1 MGGYWINEGLPQ
13 YVAIYRKP
21 ENGYDIQK
29 YSDGSAGIMIQLNL
43 VKTEEEKKKN
53 IEEDDTGIPHG
64 ANVLLEPTNPWFKKC
79 DRMVFVDSYFASD
92 RVQLKIS
99 TFLCALSFK

>member
-21 ENGYDIQK
+21 ENGYEIQK

-43 VKTEEEKKKN
+43 VKTE
-53 IEEDDTGIPHG
+53 
-64 ANVLLEPTNPWFKKC
+64 
-79 DRMVFVDSYFASD
+79 
-92 RVQLKIS
+92 
-99 TFLCALSFK
+99 